1 MTREIKFRGKRVDNG
16 EWVYGF
22 LAGFVNNGAVA
33 CISTPEQG
41 VGKGCHTIPE
51 TVGQLVRS
59 FGDKELYEGD
69 ILECWHDDVIR
80 IDDDDNEIVDGS
92 DKKICVVRWGGF
104 DYPAF
109 DIRYED
115 VGYGGKEIWN
125 PLDDEYNAFSNADNW
140 HWEVVGNIHD
150 NPELMKG
157 GE

>member
-1 MTREIKFRGKRVDNG
+1 MNREIKFRGKRVDNG
-16 EWVYGF
+16 EWVYGS
-22 LAGFVNNGAVA
+22 FVKATEHSAIVNYEQQG
-33 CISTPEQG
+33 ISWHPIFKE
-41 VGKGCHTIPE
+41 VVPE

-109 DIRYED
+109 DIRYKD

-140 HWEVVGNIHD
+140 HWEVIGNTHD
-150 NPELMKG
+150 NPELIKG
-157 GE
+157 E